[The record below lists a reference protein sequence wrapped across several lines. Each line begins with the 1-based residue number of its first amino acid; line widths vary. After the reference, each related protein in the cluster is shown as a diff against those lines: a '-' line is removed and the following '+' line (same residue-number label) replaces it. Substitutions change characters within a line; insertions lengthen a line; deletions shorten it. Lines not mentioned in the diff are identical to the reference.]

1 MKAHYYILIILV
13 FLGGSRLSSKN
24 IMVAKGDQND
34 AVQNAISDYL
44 HTENLSK
51 KDGVFSI
58 SIVNIDN
65 KTIGIT
71 ILGLSRKLLPTTK
84 DKIGT
89 NNPGFPTRHLE
100 RDVKLFYWH
109 DSMYAITSELIAAL
123 SKYHCIDSL
132 NVNGF
137 KGIPGA
143 VAGDSKKAV
152 DYYFCKCNLKEYK
165 KVATTVAMG
174 YYKPPKLKC
183 SCNSN

>member
-1 MKAHYYILIILV
+1 MKLNHFLLIIVAL
-13 FLGGSRLSSKN
+13 LLECCSSSKD

-51 KDGVFSI
+51 KDSAFSI
-58 SIVNIDN
+58 SIGNIND
-65 KTIGIT
+65 KTIGVT
-71 ILGLSRKLLPTTK
+71 ILGLSRKLLPTAK
-84 DKIGT
+84 DKVGT
-89 NNPGFPTRHLE
+89 NNPGFPTRYLE
-100 RDVKLFYWH
+100 REGKLFYWY
-109 DSMYAITSELIAAL
+109 DSTHTITRELIAAL

-143 VAGDSKKAV
+143 IAGDSKKAV

-165 KVATTVAMG
+165 KVITSIAMG
-174 YYKPPKLKC
+174 YYKPPKIEC
-183 SCNSN
+183 SCIIK